1 MHEAEINPILSA
13 LRSPKYEL
21 RSELPRLPS
30 APGLYAIY
38 GDALTWKSI
47 GIGEPVDDLP
57 LYVGKAEDS
66 LVRRDISTHFG
77 NGRTGSSTVRR
88 SFAALLR
95 QELDLTGIPRN
106 PSKPGHFSNY
116 GLLPADDAKITQ
128 WMRERLQIAVWP
140 SDSSQPLATIEHLVL
155 TRLNPPLNIAG
166 VNHRWKAYVQQQRKV
181 MADQARNWQ
190 RSS

>member
-1 MHEAEINPILSA
+1 MNETELNSILSA
-13 LRSPKYEL
+13 LRSPRLEL
-21 RSELPRLPS
+21 RSALPLLPS

-38 GDALTWKSI
+38 GDTLTWKSI

-66 LVRRDISTHFG
+66 LAQRDINTHFG

-95 QELDLTGIPRN
+95 QELDLAGMPRN
-106 PSKPGHFSNY
+106 PLKPGYFSSY
-116 GLLPADDAKITQ
+116 GLSPAGDAKLTQ

-140 SDSSQPLATIEHLVL
+140 SDSTQPLATIEQLVL

-166 VNHRWKAYVQQQRKV
+166 VNHRWKAHVQQQRRV
-181 MADQARNWQ
+181 MADQARNWPL
-190 RSS
+190 SA